1 MIQSAI
7 VDSSNNNLSSTI
19 ESMIQSAIVDSSNN
33 IINNLSQYI
42 TSLSNVDSSNNVQHP
57 LVSFQ
62 MYAVDASNNSLQL

>member
-1 MIQSAI
+1 

-33 IINNLSQYI
+33 IINHLSQYLL
-42 TSLSNVDSSNNVQHP
+42 SLSNVDSSNNRQP
-57 LVSFQ
+57 VSVSLQ